1 MIYGFLAFITGIVLV
16 FTTTFNSKIGTLKS
30 VSISAFI
37 NFLIGLFTAGI
48 VMLLFYETIDV
59 QITSGDWFIFT
70 GGFIAVFIV
79 MISNFVIANIGVF
92 FATLLSVA
100 GQLIMGTLID
110 WIRSGQYPIWPTVGG
125 IFIVLGLLY
134 IHQVEK
140 KENEKGA
147 TNG

>member
-1 MIYGFLAFITGIVLV
+1 MKNIL
-16 FTTTFNSKIGTLKS
+16 
-30 VSISAFI
+30 
-37 NFLIGLFTAGI
+37 
-48 VMLLFYETIDV
+48 
-59 QITSGDWFIFT
+59 
-70 GGFIAVFIV
+70 IAVFIV

-110 WIRSGQYPIWPTVGG
+110 WIRSGQYPVWPTVGG

>member
-1 MIYGFLAFITGIVLV
+1 MIYGFLAVITGVNLV

-30 VSISAFI
+30 VSVSAFI
-37 NFLIGLFTAGI
+37 NFLIGLFAAGI
-48 VMLLFYETIDV
+48 AMILFYKTIDV
-59 QITSGDWFIFT
+59 QIVSSDWYIFT

-110 WIRSGQYPIWPTVGG
+110 WIRSGVYPIWPTVGG
-125 IFIVLGLLY
+125 ILIVLGLLY

-140 KENEKGA
+140 REFEKGA

>member
-1 MIYGFLAFITGIVLV
+1 MIYGLLAVITGVNLV

-30 VSISAFI
+30 VSVSAFI
-37 NFLIGLFTAGI
+37 NFLIGLFASGI
-48 VMLLFYETIDV
+48 VMILFYKTVDI
-59 QITSGDWFIFT
+59 QIVSSDWYIFT

-110 WIRSGQYPIWPTVGG
+110 WIRSGVYPIWPTVGG
-125 IFIVLGLLY
+125 ILIVLGLLY

-140 KENEKGA
+140 REIKKGA
-147 TNG
+147 ING